1 MAKNA
6 KPQGEPVRC
15 YISKQASVGWLKA
28 LTACLSQQKQFS
40 EWINWDS
47 WYTCKHD

>member
-15 YISKQASVGWLKA
+15 YIILLHV
-28 LTACLSQQKQFS
+28 TAAQQFLNANS
-40 EWINWDS
+40 
-47 WYTCKHD
+47 T